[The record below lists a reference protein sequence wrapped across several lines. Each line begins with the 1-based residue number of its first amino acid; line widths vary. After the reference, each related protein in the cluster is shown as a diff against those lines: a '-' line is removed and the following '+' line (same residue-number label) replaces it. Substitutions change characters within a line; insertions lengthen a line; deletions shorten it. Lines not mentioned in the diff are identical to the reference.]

1 MTAPLTGVN
10 HNSGMA
16 EAGLAQLIQLHLLD
30 SSLHELK
37 SRANALDVGQEETAL
52 FKKRAAETAEVRQR
66 AKDLKQEEADLEAKA
81 ASLAAKKKT
90 WHKKLYD
97 GSVVSPREVENI
109 EAEIISL
116 TVQIEAAEASA
127 MELLEVLPTAQ
138 AEARNAEIELF
149 RLKKT
154 VEEKKAQAGEDLKA
168 LQARYAEKAKFRAP
182 IAEKVRAPLLAQYE
196 AIRRKIGVP
205 AMAEAKEDGHCAG
218 CGLPV
223 PTKTQERVRQDH
235 VAVCESCHRILF
247 MPLGGI

>member
-1 MTAPLTGVN
+1 VN
-10 HNSGMA
+10 HNDGMA
-16 EAGLAQLIQLHLLD
+16 DAGFAQLIQLHLLD

-52 FKKRAAETAEVRQR
+52 FKRRAAETAEVRQR
-66 AKDLKQEEADLEAKA
+66 ARDLKQEEADLEAKA
-81 ASLAAKKKT
+81 ASLAAKKQA

-97 GSVVSPREVENI
+97 GSVVSPREVESI
-109 EAEIISL
+109 EAEIKNL
-116 TVQIEAAEASA
+116 TAQIEAAEARA
-127 MELLEVLPTAQ
+127 MELLEILPSAQ
-138 AEARNAEIELF
+138 AEARNAEIELV
-149 RLKKT
+149 RLKKK
-154 VEEKKAQAGEDLKA
+154 VEEKKAKAAEDLKI
-168 LQARYAEKAKFRAP
+168 LQAKYAEKAKFRTP

-196 AIRRKIGVP
+196 AIRKKIGIP
-205 AMAEAKEDGHCAG
+205 AMSEAREDGHCAA